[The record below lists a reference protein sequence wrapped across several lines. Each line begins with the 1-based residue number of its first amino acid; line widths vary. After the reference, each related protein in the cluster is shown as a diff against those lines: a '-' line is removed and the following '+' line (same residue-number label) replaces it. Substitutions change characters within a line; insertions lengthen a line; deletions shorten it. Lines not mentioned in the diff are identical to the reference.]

1 MFAII
6 KLHIPDCSQ
15 EALTDC
21 RTLEAEHASKLCFK
35 LLKLNLRGFGGSRN
49 YFAVK
54 LTVHAHFVHKGGED
68 AAQQSWNDSQPK
80 MQDYGRFRLLMSL
93 S

>member
-1 MFAII
+1 MLAII

-21 RTLEAEHASKLCFK
+21 RTLETEHASKLRFK
-35 LLKLNLRGFGGSRN
+35 FLKLNLSGFRGSRN

-54 LTVHAHFVHKGGED
+54 LTVHAHFVHKGGKN
-68 AAQQSWNDSQPK
+68 AA
-80 MQDYGRFRLLMSL
+80 
-93 S
+93 

>member
-15 EALTDC
+15 EALTDY
-21 RTLEAEHASKLCFK
+21 RTLDTEYASELCFK
-35 LLKLNLRGFGGSRN
+35 FLKLNLGGFQDSRN

-54 LTVHAHFVHKGGED
+54 LTVRAYFVHKGEKE
-68 AAQQSWNDSQPK
+68 AAQQSWNDS
-80 MQDYGRFRLLMSL
+80 
-93 S
+93 